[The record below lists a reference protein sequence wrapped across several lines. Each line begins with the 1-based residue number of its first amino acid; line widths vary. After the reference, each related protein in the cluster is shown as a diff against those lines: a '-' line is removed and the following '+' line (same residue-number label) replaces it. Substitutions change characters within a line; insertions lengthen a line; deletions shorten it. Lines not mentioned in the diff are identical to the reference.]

1 MLQIRFPLK
10 LRSAGPDPLAVF
22 KGREGKKAGTV
33 KRGDSVVDGDGFPPM
48 SALTAVTEYTLYRA
62 KSCTSVFHQAS
73 SYLSVRT
80 LSVGCIV

>member
-1 MLQIRFPLK
+1 
-10 LRSAGPDPLAVF
+10 
-22 KGREGKKAGTV
+22 V